1 MSAKV
6 FLIIV
11 ITLSILTILTSP
23 PLVRSFLHQEPT
35 PTPTSVIP
43 TETLT
48 PTMTPDPF
56 AHVPTVTPRTD
67 RIVVEVNAL
76 PSPAL
81 GDPPPTFTPTPSAT
95 STSTSSNTSTPLIL
109 LPDPTNDD
117 ELAEVFPA
125 PTPATM
131 PPDRLS
137 IKRLALDVS
146 VVPVGMVPVPGPG
159 VFVGPAMPK
168 GKIAGW
174 LNSSASFA
182 QPGNMVLIGRHQ
194 AKGLTIFHGLWTLE
208 TGDEIILYVGEQTR
222 RYFVAE
228 VLILPEQ
235 DQPLEVRL
243 VNAEYIQ
250 PTEDERLTLVTGWPE
265 KGATHRT
272 VVIAKPIMNDE

>member
-1 MSAKV
+1 MPSKAY
-6 FLIIV
+6 LALV
-11 ITLSILTILTSP
+11 ITLFILTILTSP
-23 PLVRSFLHQEPT
+23 PLVRPFLQQEPT

-43 TETLT
+43 TATLT

-56 AHVPTVTPRTD
+56 AHVPTATSRSSS
-67 RIVVEVNAL
+67 IVIEVNGL

-81 GDPPPTFTPTPSAT
+81 GEPPPTYTPTPSAT
-95 STSTSSNTSTPLIL
+95 STSPDSSVPAIL
-109 LPDPTNDD
+109 LPDPTIDD
-117 ELAEVFPA
+117 DLSEAFPA

-137 IKRLALDVS
+137 IKRLALDVP

-159 VFVGPAMPK
+159 AFVRPAMPK
-168 GKIAGW
+168 GKVAGW
-174 LNSSASFA
+174 LTSSASFG
-182 QPGNMVLIGRHQ
+182 QPGNIVLTGRHQ
-194 AKGLTIFHGLWTLE
+194 AKDLTVFYGLWNLE
-208 TGDEIILYVGEQTR
+208 TGDEIILYGGEQAR

-243 VNAEYIQ
+243 ANAEYIQ

-265 KGATHRT
+265 EGNTHRT
-272 VVIAKPIMNDE
+272 VVIALKDEG